1 MIKSVFKEIII
12 ILLLI
17 VAVILLL
24 GILFYDYMPTS
35 KVVPNKVQEYAM
47 SEVTRAEIQKELN
60 NIKSEEIVKT
70 YTIDSSDLEVYEK
83 TNKYNKGKVN
93 PFEQY
98 RVNTQENTSENSTSN
113 SNSANNNKSTSN
125 GNSANNT
132 SSNTTSNQTTNNSSG
147 TFLNTQ
153 GK

>member
-1 MIKSVFKEIII
+1 
-12 ILLLI
+12 
-17 VAVILLL
+17 
-24 GILFYDYMPTS
+24 MPTS
-35 KVVPNKVQEYAM
+35 KIIPSKVEKYAI
-47 SEVTRAEIQKELN
+47 SEVASTEIKKELD

-98 RVNTQENTSENSTSN
+98 RVNTQEETTESSSNSGSSSSNTKNTNTSSSSSSTNNN
-113 SNSANNNKSTSN
+113 SNSTNNQS
-125 GNSANNT
+125 
-132 SSNTTSNQTTNNSSG
+132 SSNSGG